1 MPDDAT
7 EDVALNFGEDDF
19 GERKKQRLRFVHKE
33 RSEIIQSNKKKQTF
47 KHSHEWYSCMLY
59 IEYVCAEVHVSVCV
73 L

>member
-33 RSEIIQSNKKKQTF
+33 RSSEIIQSNKKKTDIQT
-47 KHSHEWYSCMLY
+47 
-59 IEYVCAEVHVSVCV
+59 
-73 L
+73 

>member
-33 RSEIIQSNKKKQTF
+33 RSSEIIQSNKKNQTF
-47 KHSHEWYSCMLY
+47 KHRVMSGIHACC
-59 IEYVCAEVHVSVCV
+59 I
-73 L
+73 